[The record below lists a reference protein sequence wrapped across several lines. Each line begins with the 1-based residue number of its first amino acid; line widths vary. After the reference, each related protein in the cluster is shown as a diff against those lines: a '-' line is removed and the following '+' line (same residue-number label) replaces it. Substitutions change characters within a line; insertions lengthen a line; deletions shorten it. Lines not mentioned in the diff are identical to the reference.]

1 MNKHS
6 IFRRVL
12 SVVMCT
18 VSLLW
23 VAGLAVSP
31 ADAAVNTVT
40 LKNGDVEFYGSA
52 AFGTRVRWVTHIN
65 GEEVDLDDVPG
76 VSRSYAYCVQPA
88 KECPD
93 AGTYPVTV
101 VDDDDTGRLA
111 KMRKLIYYLPGAYGY
126 KSKTKNRWFSEGMGG
141 ASAYAIGH
149 VALSFLYDNCSEET
163 DAWKGASSAVKSK
176 VKHIVSDLGNLKD
189 PPDDFEVFWVKLN
202 GMQDTFGAIYAT
214 EYGKATVKK
223 QSSNVKISSGNSC
236 YSLAG
241 AKYTVYE
248 DATCKTTAL
257 CKDGSKAV
265 FELKSDGS
273 SEEITL
279 ESGDYYIKETQAPKG
294 YALST
299 EVHSLE
305 VIKDKTSTFTAH
317 DVPKSKPLGI
327 IVQKKDAETALSKPQ
342 AAASLKGAEFT
353 ISYYDIIPSGEKT
366 SDGFRKDIAGAEPA
380 MINGKTAVWVL
391 KTDEEG
397 KIDFSQPDKYLIK
410 EKSADLY
417 KDSKGRPVIPI
428 GIISIQETKAP
439 EGYALNPNLY
449 VRYVPERGDAETI
462 EAFYAFDTDTINVR
476 EQVCRGDISFTKS
489 ARGLKRMKNV
499 PFRITSMTTGES
511 HVIVTDRNGY
521 ANTSSLWNRHTDN
534 TNAGE
539 SGGDGIWFNGYN
551 DETGAKPDDTLAAL
565 PYDTYLLEELRCESN
580 EGYRLFSEEIS
591 ITRDSL
597 VIDLGTFDDEPE
609 ESPPDEPEPPVP
621 SPPDTPDE
629 PTSPGTPDV
638 PSTTEMSHFD
648 SPKTGDTADL
658 IIYSAIIILT
668 LAELALLTLSGK
680 GGRLNTVIKKFRR
693 KMEDDPCA

>member
-1 MNKHS
+1 M
-6 IFRRVL
+6 L
-12 SVVMCT
+12 CT
-18 VSLLW
+18 VTLLCT
-23 VAGLAVSP
+23 AGLAGSP
-31 ADAAVNTVT
+31 ANAAVSTVT

-65 GEEVDLDDVPG
+65 GEAIDLDDVPG

-126 KSKTKNRWFSEGMGG
+126 KSKTRSRWFSEGMDG

-176 VKHIVSDLGNLKD
+176 VKHMISDLGNLKD
-189 PPDDFEVFWVKLN
+189 PPDDFEVFWVKLS

-214 EYGKATVKK
+214 EYGKAAVKK
-223 QSSNVKISSGNSC
+223 QSSNTGISSGNSC
-236 YSLAG
+236 YSLSG
-241 AKYTVYE
+241 AEYTVYE
-248 DATCKTTAL
+248 DAACRTPAKCR
-257 CKDGSKAV
+257 DGSEAV
-265 FELKSDGS
+265 IKLKSDGS

-279 ESGDYYIKETQAPKG
+279 EAGDYYVRETRAPKG

-299 EVHSLE
+299 EAHSLE

-327 IVQKKDAETALSKPQ
+327 VVQKKDAETALAKPQ
-342 AAASLKGAEFT
+342 AAAGLKGAEFT

-380 MINGKTAVWVL
+380 KINGKPAVWVL
-391 KTDEEG
+391 QTDEEG

-439 EGYALNPNLY
+439 EGYALNSNLY
-449 VRYVPERGDAETI
+449 VRYVPDKAKSFMLHFLITRSRHIFMDANIQHLPLCFCAVMPVVGTTILKSIGSFAAFSGTKAASVSFVELIARERTLRSGLFSNP
-462 EAFYAFDTDTINVR
+462 AFIFSNNSGVIVF
-476 EQVCRGDISFTKS
+476 I
-489 ARGLKRMKNV
+489 
-499 PFRITSMTTGES
+499 ITSLLYS
-511 HVIVTDRNGY
+511 IILRRSALQSVYQI
-521 ANTSSLWNRHTDN
+521 HT
-534 TNAGE
+534 
-539 SGGDGIWFNGYN
+539 
-551 DETGAKPDDTLAAL
+551 
-565 PYDTYLLEELRCESN
+565 
-580 EGYRLFSEEIS
+580 LFSQ
-591 ITRDSL
+591 
-597 VIDLGTFDDEPE
+597 
-609 ESPPDEPEPPVP
+609 
-621 SPPDTPDE
+621 
-629 PTSPGTPDV
+629 
-638 PSTTEMSHFD
+638 
-648 SPKTGDTADL
+648 
-658 IIYSAIIILT
+658 Y
-668 LAELALLTLSGK
+668 
-680 GGRLNTVIKKFRR
+680 
-693 KMEDDPCA
+693 C

>member
-126 KSKTKNRWFSEGMGG
+126 KSKTKSRWFSGSMGG

-176 VKHIVSDLGNLKD
+176 VKHMISDLGNLKD
-189 PPDDFEVFWVKLN
+189 PPDDFEVFWIKLS

-214 EYGKATVKK
+214 EYGKAAVKK
-223 QSSNVKISSGNSC
+223 QSSNVKISSGNRC

-241 AKYTVYE
+241 ARYTVYE
-248 DATCKTTAL
+248 DAACKTTAL

-265 FELKSDGS
+265 FELKSGGS

-279 ESGDYYIKETQAPKG
+279 ETGNYYVKETQAPAG

-317 DVPKSKPLGI
+317 DVPKSKPLGV
-327 IVQKKDAETALSKPQ
+327 IVQKKDAETDLAKPQ
-342 AAASLKGAEFT
+342 AAASFKGAEFT
-353 ISYYDIIPSGEKT
+353 ISYYDIIPSGDKT
-366 SDGFRKDIAGAEPA
+366 DNGLRKDIDGAEPA
-380 MINGKTAVWVL
+380 KINGKAAAWVL
-391 KTDEEG
+391 QTDEEG

-428 GIISIQETKAP
+428 GIVSIQETKAP
-439 EGYALNPNLY
+439 EGYAPDPNLY
-449 VRYVPERGDAETI
+449 VRYVPDMGDAETI
-462 EAFYAFDTDTINVR
+462 EKFYASDTDTINVR
-476 EQVCRGDISFTKS
+476 EQVYRGDISFSKS

-499 PFRITSMTTGES
+499 PFRITSLTTGES
-511 HVIVTDRNGY
+511 HVIVTDWNGY
-521 ANTSSLWNRHTDN
+521 ANTSSQWNKHTDN
-534 TNAGE
+534 TNAGG
-539 SGGDGIWFNGYN
+539 SGRDGIWFNGYN
-551 DETGAKPDDTLAAL
+551 DETGAKPEDTLAAL

-580 EGYRLFSEEIS
+580 KGYRLFSDEIS
-591 ITRDSL
+591 ITRDSV
-597 VIDLGTFDDEPE
+597 VIDLGTFDDEPDPHAPT
-609 ESPPDEPEPPVP
+609 PPDA
-621 SPPDTPDE
+621 PDHPH
-629 PTSPGTPDV
+629 TSDV
-638 PSTTEMSHFD
+638 ASKTEISHFD

-658 IIYSAIIILT
+658 IIYSAIFILT
-668 LAELALLTLSGK
+668 LAELALLTLSDK

-693 KMEDDPCA
+693 